1 VLGFGVGLWKNPI
14 YGASVAE
21 PQIRLSGT
29 HTIAE
34 NASIT
39 DIIGTLSV
47 VNGSGVYAFGI
58 DTGGDPEGKFSI
70 VPAEV
75 YLRVGAGL
83 NFEDDASHPVT
94 IVADNGVDPTFTR
107 TFTITVTNVDEV
119 APTISSL
126 SPADN
131 ATDVAVSANFV
142 MTFNEAIAAGATANF
157 YLTQTS
163 GDVLVE
169 TLTEADFG
177 TKLVVSGDTL
187 TINWTSNLDA
197 STAYY
202 VEWDAGSVTD
212 IAGNPLAASTGGTQ
226 WNITTAAEGGGGG
239 APVMQF
245 NDELN
250 NQLLAVLDDF

>member
-1 VLGFGVGLWKNPI
+1 MRRILFPILFGNR
-14 YGASVAE
+14 E
-21 PQIRLSGT
+21 PQIRLSAT
-29 HTIAE
+29 SVAE
-34 NASIT
+34 DADIG

-47 VNGSGVYAFGI
+47 VNGSGVWGFGI
-58 DTGGDPEGKFSI
+58 DSDPDGKFSI
-70 VPAEV
+70 TPGQDT
-75 YLRVGAGL
+75 LRVGAGL
-83 NFEDDASHPVT
+83 DYEADTSHPVT

-126 SPADN
+126 SPADG

-142 MTFNEAIAAGATANF
+142 MTFSEDIAAGATANF
-157 YLTQTS
+157 YLTKTS
-163 GDVLVE
+163 GDVLIE

-212 IAGNPLAASTGGTQ
+212 LAGEPLAASTGSTQ
-226 WNITTAAEGGGGG
+226 WNITTAAAGGTAGEPIG
-239 APVMQF
+239 
-245 NDELN
+245 
-250 NQLLAVLDDF
+250 LLLLLTKAA